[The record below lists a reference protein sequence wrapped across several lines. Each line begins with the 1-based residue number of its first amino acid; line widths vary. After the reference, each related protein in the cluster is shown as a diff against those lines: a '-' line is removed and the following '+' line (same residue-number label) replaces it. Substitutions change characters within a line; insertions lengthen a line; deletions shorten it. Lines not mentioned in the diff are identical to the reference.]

1 MNPSVP
7 SLIREYKYKEA
18 FWAAAEDVMTDA
30 ESQQYFLSI
39 ANTVQRIVNL
49 RDDTEKI
56 HQLAKAGNPYMAFAY
71 GRLHQL
77 LAWESDSALTAQRYY
92 IDAGEEGLPDGIACN
107 AFLEASGALG
117 EKDEN
122 LYHTLLRESLDKGSR
137 KAMIMRLSDIIY
149 GEHGTKKD
157 PDAAIAMIE
166 KFMADSTAAATDAP
180 FVDLLYEWLGF
191 AYKEKGDEEQ
201 AKAYYE
207 EASRRGVNSAFYY
220 LAMLVLNSEDSKDY
234 LNFELYEQLTLKAL
248 EANDPQG
255 YLLNYLVLDYIDLD
269 RLDDERKETICK
281 LAVEDLEMAEYY
293 GESLA
298 ALFLGWIYEEG
309 QYGEEK
315 DYEKAF
321 RHYAKGAT
329 LDDGTC
335 YAALARMIL
344 TDHTAPQKYDEEFGY
359 ECAYKAMLQG
369 DEDSLTTAIKG
380 YKNGYLTHHAAAIEQ
395 FYLPK
400 YEQCMASKE
409 EGFEQFM
416 QSVEEEEARAAE
428 KEEDTESGNEGK
440 SSAGDLYS
448 ELCLYSNEATE
459 ENLNLGVDMLW
470 ENVKRAKSLLS
481 HDNCNYISVD
491 EEGRECVCLVA
502 DYAKSF
508 IKIAGWL
515 NNYEHLANALYRP
528 INMMLELIAEHPR
541 LKLMLLNIQLS
552 VLRDIEIQSNAPYE
566 LSITE
571 EVEKEMDDL
580 SKCIALADAG
590 KLDEIPQSGALKRDP
605 VEWTREWERAI
616 DDADREVYSH
626 LNGIPRGMG
635 WCFQFW
641 YERKAA
647 LEKRGVTWRSPSVMN
662 PGVMFD

>member
-39 ANTVQRIVNL
+39 ANTFQRIVNL

-77 LAWESDSALTAQRYY
+77 LAWESDSALTAQQYY

-166 KFMADSTAAATDAP
+166 KLMADSTAAATDAP

-248 EANDPQG
+248 EANDPRG
-255 YLLNYLVLDYIDLD
+255 YLLNYLVLDYIYCTF
-269 RLDDERKETICK
+269 ET
-281 LAVEDLEMAEYY
+281 
-293 GESLA
+293 
-298 ALFLGWIYEEG
+298 F
-309 QYGEEK
+309 
-315 DYEKAF
+315 
-321 RHYAKGAT
+321 
-329 LDDGTC
+329 
-335 YAALARMIL
+335 
-344 TDHTAPQKYDEEFGY
+344 
-359 ECAYKAMLQG
+359 
-369 DEDSLTTAIKG
+369 
-380 YKNGYLTHHAAAIEQ
+380 
-395 FYLPK
+395 
-400 YEQCMASKE
+400 
-409 EGFEQFM
+409 
-416 QSVEEEEARAAE
+416 
-428 KEEDTESGNEGK
+428 
-440 SSAGDLYS
+440 
-448 ELCLYSNEATE
+448 
-459 ENLNLGVDMLW
+459 
-470 ENVKRAKSLLS
+470 
-481 HDNCNYISVD
+481 
-491 EEGRECVCLVA
+491 
-502 DYAKSF
+502 
-508 IKIAGWL
+508 
-515 NNYEHLANALYRP
+515 
-528 INMMLELIAEHPR
+528 
-541 LKLMLLNIQLS
+541 
-552 VLRDIEIQSNAPYE
+552 
-566 LSITE
+566 
-571 EVEKEMDDL
+571 
-580 SKCIALADAG
+580 
-590 KLDEIPQSGALKRDP
+590 
-605 VEWTREWERAI
+605 
-616 DDADREVYSH
+616 
-626 LNGIPRGMG
+626 
-635 WCFQFW
+635 
-641 YERKAA
+641 
-647 LEKRGVTWRSPSVMN
+647 
-662 PGVMFD
+662 